1 LLFLVGVVVVWY
13 TVGSALD
20 RRRVAAAVPSGA
32 LPWTLYS
39 FLFASGVFLFVLG
52 LDAWRNPRYNNPDY
66 PVFAALVLLWS
77 ATLLFISSRIFVRLL
92 RKALR

>member
-1 LLFLVGVVVVWY
+1 
-13 TVGSALD
+13 
-20 RRRVAAAVPSGA
+20 
-32 LPWTLYS
+32 LYS